1 MAGSTAT
8 CTGAPDCN
16 IKGGCLGV
24 SLGTSFTENF
34 DISGV
39 PSYFYSSSQ
48 ADCSKDGLFT
58 WQDGSS
64 RTGGTPMSAEMGGVT
79 FTPVIH
85 SYGEGINIALN
96 NPTVVLNA
104 GGNPDAAFIFHAGT
118 TLTTCANSRIEL
130 QGGAKV
136 ENAFWVPG
144 TAVTMGA
151 NSTLVGTVLVGSA
164 ITMGTNGEIVGRAV
178 AQIAVTCEIAC
189 TVDSRKLNS
198 AQPSSEPS
206 AMTTS
211 KPSDENGG
219 LPLSEPL
226 AMTTSKPSNESG
238 DNQNGGNQNGASGD
252 DFNVRF
258 NKIEFP
264 NLQTPDFMPLQRNN
278 YPVLGPISKSL
289 KHDVMAVSVVTAND
303 PELYG
308 GDAQYFINAVGGPP
322 SMPNSDSN
330 HPFWEDF

>member
-1 MAGSTAT
+1 
-8 CTGAPDCN
+8 
-16 IKGGCLGV
+16 
-24 SLGTSFTENF
+24 
-34 DISGV
+34 
-39 PSYFYSSSQ
+39 
-48 ADCSKDGLFT
+48 
-58 WQDGSS
+58 
-64 RTGGTPMSAEMGGVT
+64 MSAEMGGVT

-136 ENAFWVPG
+136 ENAFWVLG

-198 AQPSSEPS
+198 AQPSSEPSAMTTSKPSDENGGLPLSEPS